1 MSNTFFTYRAVL
13 VIAAMLALAACATPA
28 SRPDAALNRAKAT
41 VKQASNAGSRNYAAV
56 ELNHAESELQS
67 ANSAVSDGDYKKARF
82 MAQDAKADA
91 ALALA
96 KTRAAKAEKANKQV
110 QKSVQA
116 LQRQV
121 RHANAPH

>member
-1 MSNTFFTYRAVL
+1 MSITFSNGRALSAMAVVL
-13 VIAAMLALAACATPA
+13 TLAACAAPG
-28 SRPDAALNRAKAT
+28 SRPDAVFNQAKAT
-41 VKQASNAGSRNYAAV
+41 VKQAENAGSRNYASV
-56 ELNHAESELQS
+56 DLNRAESELQS
-67 ANSAVSDGDYKKARF
+67 ADSAISQGNYKHARY
-82 MAQDAKADA
+82 MAQNAKADA

-121 RHANAPH
+121 NHANTHR